1 MNLNKYS
8 KVLTQDDSLPASQA
22 MIIGSGVPYEDLSKP
37 FIGVGSTGF
46 DGNPCNM
53 HLTSLSALQ
62 KKSVQDTKKMVGLLF
77 NTIGVSDGITNGN
90 DGMRYSL
97 PSREIIADSIE
108 TIAGAHFYDG
118 ILFTAGC
125 DKNMPGAIMAM
136 ARLNRP
142 SIMVYG
148 GTINGGHYQ
157 GEKLNIVSAFEAY
170 GKKINGKISEED
182 FREVIKNSCPGP
194 GACGGMYT
202 ANTMATAIEAMGM
215 SLPYSSSAP
224 ARSQEKKNECATI
237 GDFIYRLLEKDIKP
251 SDIITPASVHN
262 ALRIITILGGSTNA
276 ALHMIAIARTMGV
289 PLDLNMI
296 QKVTD
301 TTPLLADMKP
311 SGKYLMEDLFAI
323 GGVPAILKFLLKE
336 GMIDGNCLTVTGRT
350 LGENIEGL
358 PGLPGEQDLLR
369 PVSNPIKKE
378 GHIQVLY
385 GNIAKQGA
393 VAKITGHEGETFEG
407 QAICFD
413 SEKDANEGIRDGK
426 VKPGHVVVIRY
437 VGPKGGPGMPEM
449 LKPTSAIIGAG
460 LGNSVALITD
470 GRFSGGTHGFV
481 VGHITPEAM
490 EGGEIALI
498 EDGDTI
504 FIDAK
509 TNQLLVRVSEEVLAE
524 RKKQWKKPAYRV
536 KSGYLWKYI
545 QNVRD
550 ASTGCLTDRD

>member
-1 MNLNKYS
+1 MSLNRYS
-8 KVLTQDDSLPASQA
+8 RVLTQDESLPASQA
-22 MIIGSGVPYEDLSKP
+22 MIIGSGVPYEDLNKP
-37 FIGVGSTGF
+37 FVGIGSTGF

-53 HLTSLSALQ
+53 HLTTLAALQ
-62 KKSVQDTKKMVGLLF
+62 KKSVIDTKQMVGLLF

-108 TIAGAHFYDG
+108 TISGAHFYDG
-118 ILFTAGC
+118 IIFTAGC

-148 GTINGGHYQ
+148 GTINGGHFK

-182 FREVIKNSCPGP
+182 FKEVIKNSCPGP

-202 ANTMATAIEAMGM
+202 ANTMATAIEVMGM
-215 SLPYSSSAP
+215 SLPFSSSSP
-224 ARSQEKKNECATI
+224 ARSEEKKKECQEI
-237 GDFIYRLLEKDIKP
+237 GKYMYNLLEKDIKP
-251 SDIITPASVHN
+251 SDIITPKSILN
-262 ALRIITILGGSTNA
+262 ALRVITILGGSTNA
-276 ALHMIAIARTMGV
+276 ALHMIAIARTMGIH
-289 PLDLNMI
+289 LDLDQI

-311 SGKYLMEDLFAI
+311 SGKYLMEDLYAI
-323 GGVPAILKFLLKE
+323 GGTPAIMKFMLRE
-336 GMIDGNCLTVTGRT
+336 GMLDGSCLTVTGKT
-350 LGENIEGL
+350 IAENLESL
-358 PGLPGEQDLLR
+358 PDLPKDQDLLR

-385 GNIAKQGA
+385 GNIAKKGA
-393 VAKITGHEGETFEG
+393 VAKITGHEGEMFEG
-407 QAICFD
+407 KAICFD
-413 SEKDANEGIRDGK
+413 SEVEANEGIRDGK

-460 LGNSVALITD
+460 LGDNVALITD
-470 GRFSGGTHGFV
+470 GRFSGGSHGFV

-490 EGGEIALI
+490 EGGEIALV
-498 EDGDTI
+498 EDGDVI
-504 FIDAK
+504 SINAK
-509 TNQLLVRVSEEVLAE
+509 TNTLDLKVSSEEIEKRRA
-524 RKKQWKKPAYRV
+524 KWKKPPYRIT
-536 KSGYLWKYI
+536 SGYLWKYI
-545 QNVRD
+545 QMVKD
-550 ASTGCLTDRD
+550 ASTGCLTDR

>member
-1 MNLNKYS
+1 MSLNRYS
-8 KVLTQDDSLPASQA
+8 RVLTQDESLPASQA
-22 MIIGSGVPYEDLSKP
+22 MIIGSGVPYEDLNKP
-37 FIGVGSTGF
+37 FVGIGSTGF

-53 HLTSLSALQ
+53 HLTTLSALQ
-62 KKSVQDTKKMVGLLF
+62 KKSVIDTKQMVGLLF

-108 TIAGAHFYDG
+108 TISGAHFYDG
-118 ILFTAGC
+118 LIFTAGC

-148 GTINGGHYQ
+148 GTINGGQ
-157 GEKLNIVSAFEAY
+157 FKGEKLNIVSAFEAY

-182 FREVIKNSCPGP
+182 FKEVIKNSCPGP

-202 ANTMATAIEAMGM
+202 ANTMATAIEVMGM
-215 SLPYSSSAP
+215 SLPYSSSSP
-224 ARSQEKKNECATI
+224 ARSEEKKRECQEI
-237 GDFIYRLLEKDIKP
+237 GKYMYNLLEKDIKP
-251 SDIITPASVHN
+251 SDIITPKSILN
-262 ALRIITILGGSTNA
+262 ALRVITILGGSTNA
-276 ALHMIAIARTMGV
+276 ALHMIAIARTMGID
-289 PLDLNMI
+289 LDLQQI

-323 GGVPAILKFLLKE
+323 GGTPAIMKFMLSE
-336 GMIDGNCLTVTGRT
+336 GMLDGSCMTVTGKT
-350 LGENIEGL
+350 ISENLESL
-358 PGLPGEQDLLR
+358 PALPKDQDLLR

-385 GNIAKQGA
+385 GNIAKKGA
-393 VAKITGHEGETFEG
+393 VAKITGHEGEMFEG
-407 QAICFD
+407 KAICFD
-413 SEKDANEGIRDGK
+413 SEVEANEGIRDGK

-460 LGNSVALITD
+460 LGDNVALITD
-470 GRFSGGTHGFV
+470 GRFSGGSHGFV

-490 EGGEIALI
+490 EGGEIALVQ
-498 EDGDTI
+498 DGDVI
-504 FIDAK
+504 SIDAR
-509 TNQLLVRVSEEVLAE
+509 TNRLDLKVSDEELEKRRA
-524 RKKQWKKPAYRV
+524 KWKKPPYRV
-536 KSGYLWKYI
+536 TSGYLWKYI
-545 QNVRD
+545 QMVKD
-550 ASTGCLTDRD
+550 ASTGCLTDR

>member
-1 MNLNKYS
+1 MSLNRYS
-8 KVLTQDDSLPASQA
+8 RVLTQDESLPASQA
-22 MIIGSGVPYEDLSKP
+22 MIIGSGVPYEDLNKP
-37 FIGVGSTGF
+37 FVGIGSTGF

-53 HLTSLSALQ
+53 HLTTLAALQ
-62 KKSVQDTKKMVGLLF
+62 KKSVIDTKQMVGLLF

-90 DGMRYSL
+90 DGMRFSL

-108 TIAGAHFYDG
+108 TISGAHFYDG
-118 ILFTAGC
+118 LIFTAGC

-142 SIMVYG
+142 AIMVYG
-148 GTINGGHYQ
+148 GTINGGHFK

-182 FREVIKNSCPGP
+182 FKEVIKNSCPGP

-202 ANTMATAIEAMGM
+202 ANTMATAIEVMGM
-215 SLPYSSSAP
+215 SLPYSSSSP
-224 ARSQEKKNECATI
+224 ARSEEKKKECQEI
-237 GDFIYRLLEKDIKP
+237 GKYMYNLLEKDIKP
-251 SDIITPASVHN
+251 SDIITPKSILN
-262 ALRIITILGGSTNA
+262 ALRVITILGGSTNA
-276 ALHMIAIARTMGV
+276 ALHMIAIARTMGIN
-289 PLDLNMI
+289 LDLDQI

-323 GGVPAILKFLLKE
+323 GGTPAIMKFMLKE
-336 GMIDGNCLTVTGRT
+336 GMLDGSCMTVTGKT
-350 LGENIEGL
+350 IAENLESL
-358 PGLPGEQDLLR
+358 PDLPKDQDLLR

-385 GNIAKQGA
+385 GNIAKKGA
-393 VAKITGHEGETFEG
+393 VAKITGHEGEMFEG
-407 QAICFD
+407 KAICFD
-413 SEKDANEGIRDGK
+413 SEVEANEGIRDGK

-460 LGNSVALITD
+460 LGDNVALITD
-470 GRFSGGTHGFV
+470 GRFSGGSHGFV

-490 EGGEIALI
+490 EGGEIALV
-498 EDGDTI
+498 ENGDVI
-504 FIDAK
+504 SIDAR
-509 TNQLLVRVSEEVLAE
+509 TNKLEVKVSIEELEKRRA
-524 RKKQWKKPAYRV
+524 KWKKPPYRV
-536 KSGYLWKYI
+536 TSGYLWKYI
-545 QNVRD
+545 QMVKD
-550 ASTGCLTDRD
+550 ASTGCLTDR

>member
-1 MNLNKYS
+1 MSLNRYS
-8 KVLTQDDSLPASQA
+8 RVLTQDESLPASQA
-22 MIIGSGVPYEDLSKP
+22 MIIGSGVPYEDLNKP
-37 FIGVGSTGF
+37 FVGIGSTGF

-53 HLTSLSALQ
+53 HLTTLSALQ
-62 KKSVQDTKKMVGLLF
+62 KKSVLDTKQMVGLLF

-118 ILFTAGC
+118 LIFTAGC

-148 GTINGGHYQ
+148 GTINGGHFK

-182 FREVIKNSCPGP
+182 FKEVIKNSCPGP

-202 ANTMATAIEAMGM
+202 ANTMATAIEVMGM
-215 SLPYSSSAP
+215 SLPFSSSSP
-224 ARSQEKKNECATI
+224 ARSEEKKKECQEI
-237 GDFIYRLLEKDIKP
+237 GKYIYNLLEKDIKP
-251 SDIITPASVHN
+251 SDIITPKSILN
-262 ALRIITILGGSTNA
+262 ALRVITILGGSTNA
-276 ALHMIAIARTMGV
+276 ALHMIAIARTMGID
-289 PLDLNMI
+289 LDLDQI

-311 SGKYLMEDLFAI
+311 SGRYLMEDLFAI
-323 GGVPAILKFLLKE
+323 GGTPAIMKFMLKE
-336 GMIDGNCLTVTGRT
+336 GMLDGSCMTVTGKT
-350 LGENIEGL
+350 IAENLESL
-358 PGLPGEQDLLR
+358 PDLPKDQDLLR

-385 GNIAKQGA
+385 GNIAKKGA
-393 VAKITGHEGETFEG
+393 VAKITGHEGEMFEG
-407 QAICFD
+407 KAICFD
-413 SEKDANEGIRDGK
+413 SEVEANEGIRDGK

-460 LGNSVALITD
+460 LGDNVALITD
-470 GRFSGGTHGFV
+470 GRFSGGSHGFV

-490 EGGEIALI
+490 EGGEIALVQ
-498 EDGDTI
+498 DGDVI
-504 FIDAK
+504 SIDAR
-509 TNQLLVRVSEEVLAE
+509 TNRLDLKISETELEKRRA
-524 RKKQWKKPAYRV
+524 QWKKPPYRIT
-536 KSGYLWKYI
+536 SGYLWKYI
-545 QNVRD
+545 QMVKD
-550 ASTGCLTDRD
+550 ASTGCLTDR

>member
-1 MNLNKYS
+1 MSLNRYS
-8 KVLTQDDSLPASQA
+8 RVLTQDESLPASQA
-22 MIIGSGVPYEDLSKP
+22 MIIGSGVPYEDLNKP
-37 FIGVGSTGF
+37 FVGIGSTGF

-53 HLTSLSALQ
+53 HLTTLAALQ
-62 KKSVQDTKKMVGLLF
+62 KKSVLDTKQMVGLLF

-90 DGMRYSL
+90 DGMRFSL

-108 TIAGAHFYDG
+108 TISGAHFYDG
-118 ILFTAGC
+118 LIFTAGC

-142 SIMVYG
+142 AIMVYG
-148 GTINGGHYQ
+148 GTINGGHFK

-182 FREVIKNSCPGP
+182 FKEVIKNSCPGP

-202 ANTMATAIEAMGM
+202 ANTMATAIEVMGM
-215 SLPYSSSAP
+215 SLPYSSSSP
-224 ARSQEKKNECATI
+224 ARSEEKKKECQEI
-237 GDFIYRLLEKDIKP
+237 GKYIYNLLEKDIKP
-251 SDIITPASVHN
+251 SDIITPKSILN
-262 ALRIITILGGSTNA
+262 ALRVITILGGSTNA
-276 ALHMIAIARTMGV
+276 ALHMIAIARTMGID
-289 PLDLNMI
+289 LDLDQI

-323 GGVPAILKFLLKE
+323 GGTPAIMKFMLKE
-336 GMIDGNCLTVTGRT
+336 GMLDGTCMTVTGKT
-350 LGENIEGL
+350 IAENLESL
-358 PGLPGEQDLLR
+358 PDLPKDQDLLR

-385 GNIAKQGA
+385 GNIAKKGA
-393 VAKITGHEGETFEG
+393 VAKITGHEGEMFEG
-407 QAICFD
+407 KAICFD
-413 SEKDANEGIRDGK
+413 SEVEANEGIRDGK

-460 LGNSVALITD
+460 LGDNVALITD
-470 GRFSGGTHGFV
+470 GRFSGGSHGFV

-490 EGGEIALI
+490 EGGEIAFV
-498 EDGDTI
+498 EDGDVI
-504 FIDAK
+504 SIDAR
-509 TNQLLVRVSEEVLAE
+509 TNKLELNVSADELEKRRA
-524 RKKQWKKPAYRV
+524 KWKKPPYRV
-536 KSGYLWKYI
+536 TSGYLWKYI
-545 QNVRD
+545 QMVKD
-550 ASTGCLTDRD
+550 ASTGCLTDR

>member
-1 MNLNKYS
+1 
-8 KVLTQDDSLPASQA
+8 
-22 MIIGSGVPYEDLSKP
+22 
-37 FIGVGSTGF
+37 
-46 DGNPCNM
+46 
-53 HLTSLSALQ
+53 
-62 KKSVQDTKKMVGLLF
+62 MVGLLF

-182 FREVIKNSCPGP
+182 FREIIKESCPGP

-224 ARSQEKKNECATI
+224 ARSHEKKNECATI

-251 SDIITPASVHN
+251 SDIITPASVQN

-296 QKVTD
+296 QKITD

-323 GGVPAILKFLLKE
+323 RWSSCHFKISFKGRYDRRQLSH
-336 GMIDGNCLTVTGRT
+336 GN
-350 LGENIEGL
+350 
-358 PGLPGEQDLLR
+358 
-369 PVSNPIKKE
+369 
-378 GHIQVLY
+378 
-385 GNIAKQGA
+385 
-393 VAKITGHEGETFEG
+393 
-407 QAICFD
+407 
-413 SEKDANEGIRDGK
+413 
-426 VKPGHVVVIRY
+426 
-437 VGPKGGPGMPEM
+437 
-449 LKPTSAIIGAG
+449 
-460 LGNSVALITD
+460 
-470 GRFSGGTHGFV
+470 
-481 VGHITPEAM
+481 
-490 EGGEIALI
+490 
-498 EDGDTI
+498 
-504 FIDAK
+504 
-509 TNQLLVRVSEEVLAE
+509 
-524 RKKQWKKPAYRV
+524 W
-536 KSGYLWKYI
+536 
-545 QNVRD
+545 
-550 ASTGCLTDRD
+550 

>member
-1 MNLNKYS
+1 MSLNRYS
-8 KVLTQDDSLPASQA
+8 RVLTQDESLPASQA
-22 MIIGSGVPYEDLSKP
+22 MIIGSGVPYEDLNKP
-37 FIGVGSTGF
+37 FVGIGSTGF

-53 HLTSLSALQ
+53 HLTTLAALQ
-62 KKSVQDTKKMVGLLF
+62 KKSVIDTKQMVGLLF

-90 DGMRYSL
+90 DGMRFSL

-108 TIAGAHFYDG
+108 TISGAHFYDG
-118 ILFTAGC
+118 LIFTAGC

-142 SIMVYG
+142 AIMVYG
-148 GTINGGHYQ
+148 GTINGGHFK

-182 FREVIKNSCPGP
+182 FKEVIKNSCPGP

-202 ANTMATAIEAMGM
+202 ANTMATAIEVMGM
-215 SLPYSSSAP
+215 SLPYSSSSP
-224 ARSQEKKNECATI
+224 ARSEEKKKECQEI
-237 GDFIYRLLEKDIKP
+237 GKYMYNLLEKDIKP
-251 SDIITPASVHN
+251 SDIITPKSILN
-262 ALRIITILGGSTNA
+262 ALRVITILGGSTNA
-276 ALHMIAIARTMGV
+276 ALHMIAIARTMGIN
-289 PLDLNMI
+289 LDLDQI

-323 GGVPAILKFLLKE
+323 GGTPAIMKFMLKE
-336 GMIDGNCLTVTGRT
+336 GMLDGSCLTVTGKT
-350 LGENIEGL
+350 IAENLESL
-358 PGLPGEQDLLR
+358 PDLPKDQDLIR

-385 GNIAKQGA
+385 GNIAKKGA
-393 VAKITGHEGETFEG
+393 VAKITGHEGEMFEG
-407 QAICFD
+407 KAICFD
-413 SEKDANEGIRDGK
+413 SEVEANEGIRDGK

-460 LGNSVALITD
+460 LGDNVALITD
-470 GRFSGGTHGFV
+470 GRFSGGSHGFV

-490 EGGEIALI
+490 EGGEIALV
-498 EDGDTI
+498 ENGDVI
-504 FIDAK
+504 SIDAR
-509 TNQLLVRVSEEVLAE
+509 TNKLEVKVSIEELEKRRA
-524 RKKQWKKPAYRV
+524 KWKKPPYRV
-536 KSGYLWKYI
+536 TSGYLWKYI
-545 QNVRD
+545 QMVKD
-550 ASTGCLTDRD
+550 ASTGCLTDR

>member
-1 MNLNKYS
+1 MSLNRYS
-8 KVLTQDDSLPASQA
+8 RVLTQDESLPASQA
-22 MIIGSGVPYEDLSKP
+22 MIIGSGVPYEDLNKP
-37 FIGVGSTGF
+37 FVGIGSTGF

-53 HLTSLSALQ
+53 HLTTLAALQ
-62 KKSVQDTKKMVGLLF
+62 KKSVIDTKQMVGLLF

-90 DGMRYSL
+90 DGMRFSL

-108 TIAGAHFYDG
+108 TISGAHFYDG
-118 ILFTAGC
+118 LIFTAGC

-148 GTINGGHYQ
+148 GTINGGHFK

-182 FREVIKNSCPGP
+182 FKEVIKNSCPGP

-202 ANTMATAIEAMGM
+202 ANTMATAIEVMGM
-215 SLPYSSSAP
+215 SLPYSSSSP
-224 ARSQEKKNECATI
+224 ARSEEKKKECQEI
-237 GDFIYRLLEKDIKP
+237 GKYMYSLLEKDIKP
-251 SDIITPASVHN
+251 SDIITPKSILN
-262 ALRIITILGGSTNA
+262 ALRVITILGGSTNA
-276 ALHMIAIARTMGV
+276 ALHMIAIARTMGIN
-289 PLDLNMI
+289 LDLDQI

-323 GGVPAILKFLLKE
+323 GGTPAIMKFMLKE
-336 GMIDGNCLTVTGRT
+336 GMLDGSCMTVTGKT
-350 LGENIEGL
+350 IAENLESL
-358 PGLPGEQDLLR
+358 PDLPKDQDLLR

-385 GNIAKQGA
+385 GNIAKKGA
-393 VAKITGHEGETFEG
+393 VAKITGHEGEMFEG
-407 QAICFD
+407 KAICFD
-413 SEKDANEGIRDGK
+413 SEVEANEGIRDGK

-460 LGNSVALITD
+460 LGDNVALITD
-470 GRFSGGTHGFV
+470 GRFSGGSHGFV

-490 EGGEIALI
+490 EGGEIALV
-498 EDGDTI
+498 ENGDVI
-504 FIDAK
+504 SIDAR
-509 TNQLLVRVSEEVLAE
+509 TNKLEVKVSIEELEKRRA
-524 RKKQWKKPAYRV
+524 KWKKPPYRV
-536 KSGYLWKYI
+536 TSGYLWKYI
-545 QNVRD
+545 QMVKD
-550 ASTGCLTDRD
+550 ASTGCLTDR

>member
-1 MNLNKYS
+1 MSLNRYS
-8 KVLTQDDSLPASQA
+8 RVLTQDESLPASQA
-22 MIIGSGVPYEDLSKP
+22 MIIGSGVPYEDLNKP
-37 FIGVGSTGF
+37 FVGIGSTGF

-53 HLTSLSALQ
+53 HLTTLAALQ
-62 KKSVQDTKKMVGLLF
+62 KKSVIDTKQMVGLLF

-90 DGMRYSL
+90 DGMRFSL

-108 TIAGAHFYDG
+108 TISGAHFYDG
-118 ILFTAGC
+118 LIFTAGC

-142 SIMVYG
+142 AIMVYG
-148 GTINGGHYQ
+148 GTINGGHFK

-182 FREVIKNSCPGP
+182 FKEVIKNSCPGP

-202 ANTMATAIEAMGM
+202 ANTMATAIEVMGM
-215 SLPYSSSAP
+215 SLPYSSSSP
-224 ARSQEKKNECATI
+224 ARSEEKKKECQEI
-237 GDFIYRLLEKDIKP
+237 GKYMYSLLEKDIKP
-251 SDIITPASVHN
+251 SDIITPKSILN
-262 ALRIITILGGSTNA
+262 ALRVITILGGSTNA
-276 ALHMIAIARTMGV
+276 ALHMIAIARTMGIN
-289 PLDLNMI
+289 LDLDQI

-323 GGVPAILKFLLKE
+323 GGTPAIMKFMLKE
-336 GMIDGNCLTVTGRT
+336 GMLDGSCMTVTGKT
-350 LGENIEGL
+350 IAENLESL
-358 PGLPGEQDLLR
+358 PDLPKDQDLLR

-385 GNIAKQGA
+385 GNIAKKGA
-393 VAKITGHEGETFEG
+393 VAKITGHEGEMFEG
-407 QAICFD
+407 KAICFD
-413 SEKDANEGIRDGK
+413 SEVEANEGIRDGK

-460 LGNSVALITD
+460 LGDNVALITD
-470 GRFSGGTHGFV
+470 GRFSGGSHGFV

-490 EGGEIALI
+490 EGGEIALV
-498 EDGDTI
+498 ENGDVI
-504 FIDAK
+504 SIDAR
-509 TNQLLVRVSEEVLAE
+509 TNKLEVKVSIEELEKRRA
-524 RKKQWKKPAYRV
+524 KWKKPPYRV
-536 KSGYLWKYI
+536 TSGYLWKYI
-545 QNVRD
+545 QMVKD
-550 ASTGCLTDRD
+550 ASTGCLTDR

>member
-1 MNLNKYS
+1 MSLNRYS
-8 KVLTQDDSLPASQA
+8 RVLTQDESLPASQA
-22 MIIGSGVPYEDLSKP
+22 MIIGSGVPYEDLNKP
-37 FIGVGSTGF
+37 FVGIGSTGF

-53 HLTSLSALQ
+53 HLTTLAALQ
-62 KKSVQDTKKMVGLLF
+62 KKSVIDTKQMVGLLF

-90 DGMRYSL
+90 DGMRFSL

-108 TIAGAHFYDG
+108 TISGAHFYDG
-118 ILFTAGC
+118 LIFTAGC

-148 GTINGGHYQ
+148 GTINGGHFK

-182 FREVIKNSCPGP
+182 FKEVIKNSCPGP

-202 ANTMATAIEAMGM
+202 ANTMATAIEVMGM
-215 SLPYSSSAP
+215 SLPYSSSSP
-224 ARSQEKKNECATI
+224 ARSEEKKKECQEI
-237 GDFIYRLLEKDIKP
+237 GKYMYNLLEKDIKP
-251 SDIITPASVHN
+251 SDIITPKSILN
-262 ALRIITILGGSTNA
+262 ALRVITILGGSTNA
-276 ALHMIAIARTMGV
+276 ALHMIAIARTMGID
-289 PLDLNMI
+289 LDLDQI

-323 GGVPAILKFLLKE
+323 GGTPAIMKFMLKE
-336 GMIDGNCLTVTGRT
+336 GMLDGSCLTVTGKT
-350 LGENIEGL
+350 IAENLESL
-358 PGLPGEQDLLR
+358 PDLPKDQDLLR

-385 GNIAKQGA
+385 GNIAKKGA
-393 VAKITGHEGETFEG
+393 VAKITGHEGEMFEG
-407 QAICFD
+407 KAICFD
-413 SEKDANEGIRDGK
+413 SEVEANEGIRDGK

-460 LGNSVALITD
+460 LGDNVALITD
-470 GRFSGGTHGFV
+470 GRFSGGSHGFV

-490 EGGEIALI
+490 EGGEIALV
-498 EDGDTI
+498 ENGDVI
-504 FIDAK
+504 SIDAR
-509 TNQLLVRVSEEVLAE
+509 TNKLEVKVSIEELEKRRA
-524 RKKQWKKPAYRV
+524 KWKKPPYRV
-536 KSGYLWKYI
+536 TSGYLWKYI
-545 QNVRD
+545 QMVKD
-550 ASTGCLTDRD
+550 ASTGCLTDR

>member
-1 MNLNKYS
+1 MSLNRYS
-8 KVLTQDDSLPASQA
+8 RVLTQDESLPASQA
-22 MIIGSGVPYEDLSKP
+22 MIIGSGVPYEDLNKP
-37 FIGVGSTGF
+37 FVGIGSTGF

-53 HLTSLSALQ
+53 HLTTLAALQ
-62 KKSVQDTKKMVGLLF
+62 KKSVIDTKQMVGLLF

-90 DGMRYSL
+90 DGMRFSL

-108 TIAGAHFYDG
+108 TISGAHFYDG
-118 ILFTAGC
+118 LIFTAGC

-142 SIMVYG
+142 AIMVYG
-148 GTINGGHYQ
+148 GTINGGHFK

-182 FREVIKNSCPGP
+182 FKEVIKNSCPGP

-202 ANTMATAIEAMGM
+202 ANTMATAIEVMGM
-215 SLPYSSSAP
+215 SLPYSSSSP
-224 ARSQEKKNECATI
+224 ARSEEKKKECQEI
-237 GDFIYRLLEKDIKP
+237 GKYMYNLLEKDIKP
-251 SDIITPASVHN
+251 SDIITPKSILN
-262 ALRIITILGGSTNA
+262 ALRVITILGGSTNA
-276 ALHMIAIARTMGV
+276 ALHMIAIARTMGID
-289 PLDLNMI
+289 LDLDQI

-323 GGVPAILKFLLKE
+323 GGTPAIMKFMLKE
-336 GMIDGNCLTVTGRT
+336 GMLDGSCLTVTGKT
-350 LGENIEGL
+350 IAENLESL
-358 PGLPGEQDLLR
+358 PDLPKDQDLLR

-385 GNIAKQGA
+385 GNIAKKGA
-393 VAKITGHEGETFEG
+393 VAKITGHEGEMFEG
-407 QAICFD
+407 KAICFD
-413 SEKDANEGIRDGK
+413 SEVEANEGIRDGK

-460 LGNSVALITD
+460 LGDNVALITD
-470 GRFSGGTHGFV
+470 GRFSGGSHGFV

-490 EGGEIALI
+490 EGGEIALV
-498 EDGDTI
+498 ENGDVI
-504 FIDAK
+504 SIDAR
-509 TNQLLVRVSEEVLAE
+509 TNKLEVKVSIEELEKRRA
-524 RKKQWKKPAYRV
+524 KWKKPPYRV
-536 KSGYLWKYI
+536 TSGYLWKYI
-545 QNVRD
+545 QMVKD
-550 ASTGCLTDRD
+550 ASTGCLTDR

>member
-1 MNLNKYS
+1 MSLNRYS
-8 KVLTQDDSLPASQA
+8 RVLTQDESLPASQA
-22 MIIGSGVPYEDLSKP
+22 MIIGSGVPYEDLNKP
-37 FIGVGSTGF
+37 FVGIGSTGF

-53 HLTSLSALQ
+53 HLTTLAALQ
-62 KKSVQDTKKMVGLLF
+62 KKSVIDTKQMVGLLF

-90 DGMRYSL
+90 DGMRFSL

-108 TIAGAHFYDG
+108 TISGAHFYDG
-118 ILFTAGC
+118 LIFTAGC

-148 GTINGGHYQ
+148 GTINGGHFK

-182 FREVIKNSCPGP
+182 FKEVIKNSCPGP

-202 ANTMATAIEAMGM
+202 ANTMATAIEVMGM
-215 SLPYSSSAP
+215 SLPYSSSSP
-224 ARSQEKKNECATI
+224 ARSEEKKKECQEI
-237 GDFIYRLLEKDIKP
+237 GKYMYNLLEKDIKP
-251 SDIITPASVHN
+251 SDIITPKSILN
-262 ALRIITILGGSTNA
+262 ALRVITILGGSTNA
-276 ALHMIAIARTMGV
+276 ALHMIAIARTMGIN
-289 PLDLNMI
+289 LDLDQI

-323 GGVPAILKFLLKE
+323 GGTPAIMKFMLKE
-336 GMIDGNCLTVTGRT
+336 GMLDGSCMTVTGKT
-350 LGENIEGL
+350 IAENLESL
-358 PGLPGEQDLLR
+358 PDLPKDQDLLR

-385 GNIAKQGA
+385 GNIAKKGA
-393 VAKITGHEGETFEG
+393 VAKITGHEGEMFEG
-407 QAICFD
+407 KAICFD
-413 SEKDANEGIRDGK
+413 SEVEANEGIRDGK

-460 LGNSVALITD
+460 LGDNVALITD
-470 GRFSGGTHGFV
+470 GRFSGGSHGFV

-490 EGGEIALI
+490 EGGEIALV
-498 EDGDTI
+498 ENGDVI
-504 FIDAK
+504 SIDAR
-509 TNQLLVRVSEEVLAE
+509 TNKLEVKVSIEELEKRRA
-524 RKKQWKKPAYRV
+524 KWKKPPYRV
-536 KSGYLWKYI
+536 TSGYLWKYI
-545 QNVRD
+545 QMVKD
-550 ASTGCLTDRD
+550 ASTGCLTDR

>member
-1 MNLNKYS
+1 MSLNRYS
-8 KVLTQDDSLPASQA
+8 RVLTQDESLPASQA
-22 MIIGSGVPYEDLSKP
+22 MIIGSGVPYEDLNKP
-37 FIGVGSTGF
+37 FVGIGSTGF

-53 HLTSLSALQ
+53 HLTTLAALQ
-62 KKSVQDTKKMVGLLF
+62 KKSVIDTKQMVGLLF

-108 TIAGAHFYDG
+108 TISGAHFYDG
-118 ILFTAGC
+118 IIFTAGC

-148 GTINGGHYQ
+148 GTINGGHFK

-182 FREVIKNSCPGP
+182 FKEVIKNSCPGP

-202 ANTMATAIEAMGM
+202 ANTMATAIEVMGM
-215 SLPYSSSAP
+215 SLPFSSSSP
-224 ARSQEKKNECATI
+224 ARSEEKKKECQEI
-237 GDFIYRLLEKDIKP
+237 GKYMYNLLEKDIKP
-251 SDIITPASVHN
+251 SDIITPKSILN
-262 ALRIITILGGSTNA
+262 ALRVITILGGSTNA
-276 ALHMIAIARTMGV
+276 ALHMIAIARTMGIH
-289 PLDLNMI
+289 LDLDQI

-311 SGKYLMEDLFAI
+311 SGKYLMEDLYAI
-323 GGVPAILKFLLKE
+323 GGTPAIMKFMLRE
-336 GMIDGNCLTVTGRT
+336 GMLDGSCMTVTGKT
-350 LGENIEGL
+350 IAENLESLSDL
-358 PGLPGEQDLLR
+358 PKDQDLLR

-385 GNIAKQGA
+385 GNIAKKGA
-393 VAKITGHEGETFEG
+393 VAKITGHEGEMFEG
-407 QAICFD
+407 KAICFD
-413 SEKDANEGIRDGK
+413 SEVEANEGIRDGK

-460 LGNSVALITD
+460 LGDNVALITD
-470 GRFSGGTHGFV
+470 GRFSGGSHGFV

-490 EGGEIALI
+490 EGGEIALV
-498 EDGDTI
+498 EDGDVI
-504 FIDAK
+504 AINAK
-509 TNQLLVRVSEEVLAE
+509 TNTLDLKVSAEEIEKRRA
-524 RKKQWKKPAYRV
+524 KWKKPPYRIT
-536 KSGYLWKYI
+536 SGYLWKYI
-545 QNVRD
+545 QMVKD
-550 ASTGCLTDRD
+550 ASTGCLTDR

>member
-1 MNLNKYS
+1 MSLNRYS
-8 KVLTQDDSLPASQA
+8 RVLTQDESLPASQA
-22 MIIGSGVPYEDLSKP
+22 MIIGSGVPYEDLNKP
-37 FIGVGSTGF
+37 FVGIGSTGF

-53 HLTSLSALQ
+53 HLTTLSALQ
-62 KKSVQDTKKMVGLLF
+62 KKSVLDTKQMVGLLF

-118 ILFTAGC
+118 LIFTAGC

-148 GTINGGHYQ
+148 GTINGGHFK

-182 FREVIKNSCPGP
+182 FKEVIKNSCPGP

-202 ANTMATAIEAMGM
+202 ANTMATAIEVMGM
-215 SLPYSSSAP
+215 SLPFSSSSP
-224 ARSQEKKNECATI
+224 ARSEEKKKECQEI
-237 GDFIYRLLEKDIKP
+237 GKYIYNLLEKDIKP
-251 SDIITPASVHN
+251 SDIITPKSILN
-262 ALRIITILGGSTNA
+262 ALRVITILGGSTNA
-276 ALHMIAIARTMGV
+276 ALHMIAIARTMGID
-289 PLDLNMI
+289 LDLDQI

-323 GGVPAILKFLLKE
+323 GGTPAIMKFMLKE
-336 GMIDGNCLTVTGRT
+336 GMLDGSCMTVTGKT
-350 LGENIEGL
+350 IAENLESL
-358 PGLPGEQDLLR
+358 PDLPKDQDLLR

-385 GNIAKQGA
+385 GNIAKKGA
-393 VAKITGHEGETFEG
+393 VAKITGHEGEMFEG
-407 QAICFD
+407 KAICFD
-413 SEKDANEGIRDGK
+413 SEVEANEGIRDGK

-460 LGNSVALITD
+460 LGDNVALITD
-470 GRFSGGTHGFV
+470 GRFSGGSHGFV

-490 EGGEIALI
+490 EGGEIALVQN
-498 EDGDTI
+498 GDVI
-504 FIDAK
+504 SIDAR
-509 TNQLLVRVSEEVLAE
+509 TNRLDLKISETELEKRRA
-524 RKKQWKKPAYRV
+524 QWKKPPYRIT
-536 KSGYLWKYI
+536 SGYLWKYI
-545 QNVRD
+545 QMVKD
-550 ASTGCLTDRD
+550 ASTGCLTDR